1 MIAMDAAFGIGEVVF
16 LLCIGLCFWKQLW
29 IALGVLVAV
38 IVLANV
44 FFFVA
49 HSPGAGIATA
59 LGGVFFIFPMVVYF
73 NLERRE
79 KENRRKTIRRT
90 RRHTGREG

>member
-1 MIAMDAAFGIGEVVF
+1 VIAINTTFSIGQIVF

-49 HSPGAGIATA
+49 DSPGMAILTA
-59 LGGVFFIFPMVVYF
+59 YGGVFFIFPIAVYF

-79 KENRRKTIRRT
+79 KEGRRKTIRRS
-90 RRHTGREG
+90 RRHTGREE

>member
-1 MIAMDAAFGIGEVVF
+1 MIAVDVAFGLGEIVF

-29 IALGVLVAV
+29 VALGVLVAV

-44 FFFVA
+44 LFFVA
-49 HSPGAGIATA
+49 NSPGMGILTA
-59 LGGVFFIFPMVVYF
+59 FAGVFLVFPMAVYV

-79 KENRRKTIRRT
+79 KLDRRKNIRRS